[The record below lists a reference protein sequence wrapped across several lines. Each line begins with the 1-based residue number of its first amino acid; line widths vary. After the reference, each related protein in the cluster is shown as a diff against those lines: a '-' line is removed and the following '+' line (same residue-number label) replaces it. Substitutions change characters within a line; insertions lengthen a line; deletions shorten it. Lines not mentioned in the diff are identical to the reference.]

1 MSTKGS
7 SEFSLICLDL
17 ELFAKNKKTP
27 GFYQL
32 QETRFFTFLLITQDL
47 NKLEKIPNTF
57 LEIVA
62 WEMSVKFQQKLLN
75 YMVAGSRQNVQFFR
89 QIN

>member
-1 MSTKGS
+1 MSTKKS

-17 ELFAKNKKTP
+17 ELFAKNKKNP

-32 QETRFFTFLLITQDL
+32 QKTRFFTFLLITQDL
-47 NKLEKIPNTF
+47 NKLEKIPNAF
-57 LEIVA
+57 LDIVA

-75 YMVAGSRQNVQFFR
+75 YMVAGARQNVQFFR